1 MIALE
6 IMENKQNKITTF
18 TFKEKEREQRERERK
33 EEVPLNQK
41 DQEGS
46 NKRIKKRS
54 KRTQGWKKGQIQR
67 EADRKKEEKEDGR
80 LRRR

>member
-1 MIALE
+1 LLSKKWKT
-6 IMENKQNKITTF
+6 NKTKQQTF